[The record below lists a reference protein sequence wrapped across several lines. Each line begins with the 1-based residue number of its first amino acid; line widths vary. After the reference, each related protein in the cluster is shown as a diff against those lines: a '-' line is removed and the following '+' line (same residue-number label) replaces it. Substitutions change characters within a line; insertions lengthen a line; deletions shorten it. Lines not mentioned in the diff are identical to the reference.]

1 VRYFFAISVF
11 LGLLLQ
17 NFSQVVIMVKY
28 KIDQAYIAS
37 VLCENRDKP
46 DMHCNGKCYLRK
58 KLQQDE
64 QQQQNGTTGK
74 EKYEVS
80 YIDALQEFNFKP
92 IAPFSTLFVYYQDP
106 ELHTPLFSFFHPPQA

>member
-1 VRYFFAISVF
+1 MRYLFAIIV
-11 LGLLLQ
+11 LCGLLLQ
-17 NFSQVVIMVKY
+17 NFSQVIIMVKY

-58 KLQQDE
+58 QLKQDE
-64 QQQQNGTTGK
+64 QQQQNGTTAK

-80 YIDALQEFNFKP
+80 YINVLQEFNFAP
-92 IAPFSTLFVYYQDP
+92 IAPAVDLLVHYQDP
-106 ELHTPLFSFFHPPQA
+106 ALHTPLISIFHPPQA